1 MRNRRALTVIA
12 ALRDGDD
19 GTYRPPTSD
28 RGCFG
33 VKGNRVT
40 LRPLQFTFAVSFG
53 ALLFSACSGGGGQ
66 SGAPPTKAPGITP
79 TATPA
84 PTPTATPAPTATP
97 TPKPTATPTPKPTAT
112 PTPTPSP
119 TPTPTPTA
127 TPGAGVL
134 FVSPA
139 NLSVLGLGASYA
151 LTASVDEA
159 GYDFAFTVTQTA
171 CSGVATIGPT
181 AGLGPTLGLTVTGI
195 AAGTCTATIQDDH
208 GQQVP
213 LGISVTTSSIGVNA
227 RHAR

>member
-1 MRNRRALTVIA
+1 VI
-12 ALRDGDD
+12 
-19 GTYRPPTSD
+19 
-28 RGCFG
+28 
-33 VKGNRVT
+33 GNRVT
-40 LRPLQFTFAVSFG
+40 LRPLQFTFAISFG

-84 PTPTATPAPTATP
+84 PTPTATP

-112 PTPTPSP
+112 PTPTPKPTATPTP

-127 TPGAGVL
+127 TPGPGVL

-151 LTASVDEA
+151 LAASVDEA

-171 CSGVATIGPT
+171 CSGVATIGPA

-195 AAGTCTATIQDDH
+195 ATGTCTATIQDDH

-213 LGISVTTSSIGVNA
+213 LAISVTTSSIGVNA